1 MIIKWCLRLK
11 LLSSACYDSL
21 RSTNV
26 LVLPSQRTLRDYT
39 HFVKA
44 SSGFSVDVDKQLQ
57 GEAKIDTIPDYQKH
71 VCLIFDE
78 VKIKEDL
85 VFNKHTGELIG
96 FTNIGELN
104 ECLFKF
110 EQACRGEIEQPQ
122 LATHMLVF
130 MVSGLLSDLQFPY
143 VQFPTDSITADQL
156 YSLVWECVR
165 HLEAIEFKV
174 LAITCD
180 GASPNR
186 KFFRL
191 HDKPSELVYKTANVY
206 SADSRPLFFLS
217 DVPHLI
223 KTVRNCWANS
233 FGHSHS
239 RTLWVRYCTKHTFSV
254 ACSYV
259 YCIMY
264 KFTALFS
271 QINGQFISWQHIVDL
286 YHKHKGNRSLT
297 SGLSILTKIKW
308 EHVHLTSYS
317 KMRVDL
323 AAQVYIKRPCKLD

>member
-1 MIIKWCLRLK
+1 
-11 LLSSACYDSL
+11 
-21 RSTNV
+21 
-26 LVLPSQRTLRDYT
+26 
-39 HFVKA
+39 
-44 SSGFSVDVDKQLQ
+44 
-57 GEAKIDTIPDYQKH
+57 
-71 VCLIFDE
+71 
-78 VKIKEDL
+78 
-85 VFNKHTGELIG
+85 
-96 FTNIGELN
+96 
-104 ECLFKF
+104 
-110 EQACRGEIEQPQ
+110 
-122 LATHMLVF
+122 MLVF

-191 HDKPSELVYKTANVY
+191 HDKPSKLVYKTANVY

-239 RTLWVRYCTKHTFSV
+239 CTLWVRYCTKHTFSV

-271 QINGQFISWQHIVDL
+271 KINGQFISWQHIVDL

-323 AAQVYIKRPCKLD
+323 AAQVYIKHPCKLD